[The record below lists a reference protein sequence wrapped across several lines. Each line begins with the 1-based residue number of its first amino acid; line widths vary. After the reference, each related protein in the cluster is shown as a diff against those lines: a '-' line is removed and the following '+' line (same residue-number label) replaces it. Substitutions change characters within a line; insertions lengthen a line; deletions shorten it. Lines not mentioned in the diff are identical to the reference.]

1 MLSTSDL
8 TVGYD
13 ERTVLDGLDLD
24 LPADAFT
31 VIVGPNACGKSTL
44 LRTMAR
50 LLTPRRGAV
59 LLDGAAIRDLPT
71 REVAR
76 RLGVLPQSPLVPEG
90 VTVADLVGRGRQPYQ
105 RWWRQWSEQD
115 AAAVDRAMTQADVAG
130 LADRPVDTLSG
141 GQRQRVWIAMTLA
154 QDTEALLL
162 DEPTTFLDLA
172 HQVEVLDLL
181 HRLRAERGRTVV
193 AVLHDLNQAAR
204 YADHLIAMRE
214 GKVVAAGPPREI
226 LTADLVRDVFGLDC
240 VVVPCPV
247 TGAPLVVPGLTSPH
261 LAPTAAGPA
270 VPVHSPGG
278 DSAAPAHSLA
288 GDPVIPAPAVPA
300 TTPAPAGSSAGDA
313 ADPLAG
319 PYPSKGH

>member
-1 MLSTSDL
+1 MTALLSTRDL
-8 TVGYD
+8 VVGY
-13 ERTVLDGLDLD
+13 EGRTVLDGLDLD
-24 LPADAFT
+24 LPADTFT

-71 REVAR
+71 RDVAR

-90 VTVADLVGRGRQPYQ
+90 ITVADLVGRGRQPYQ
-105 RWWRQWSEQD
+105 RWWRQWSAED
-115 AAAVDRAMTQADVAG
+115 GRAVEEAMRLADVSA

-154 QDTEALLL
+154 QDTDALLL

-204 YADHLIAMRE
+204 YADHLIAMRD
-214 GKVVAAGPPREI
+214 GAVVAAGKPREI
-226 LTADLVRDVFGLDC
+226 LTADLVRNVFGLDC

-247 TGAPLVVPGLTSPH
+247 SGAPLVVPALTQ
-261 LAPTAAGPA
+261 AG
-270 VPVHSPGG
+270 
-278 DSAAPAHSLA
+278 SAQTGSAQTS
-288 GDPVIPAPAVPA
+288 AVPA
-300 TTPAPAGSSAGDA
+300 VTPATAGAPVGDA
-313 ADPLAG
+313 
-319 PYPSKGH
+319 